1 MLRLLLLPLLA
12 LTLLATEAASA
23 QASTTTPTATRKPG
37 RMLTARERRAQDA
50 AARQQTAAQATHQ
63 PAVATG
69 PSWSGWSNDPLPETT
84 PAAAPHRTTTSLSVA
99 PGMPINQIG
108 HGVST
113 DYNGRALAPAVASTT
128 LPSVR

>member
-1 MLRLLLLPLLA
+1 MLRRFLLPLLA
-12 LTLLATEAASA
+12 LTLLTTEAASA
-23 QASTTTPTATRKPG
+23 QATATTPTTTRKPG

-50 AARQQTAAQATHQ
+50 AARQQAAQATHQ
-63 PAVATG
+63 PAVAAG
-69 PSWSGWSNDPLPETT
+69 PSWSGWSTDPLPEAT
-84 PAAAPHRTTTSLSVA
+84 PAAPHRTTTSLSVA

-128 LPSVR
+128 LPSVH